1 MVQNVAEFLTALTSA
16 FCRQVVLGFGLL
28 AAVGVLLSLTQRWIF
43 LLLYRAVGLKG
54 VVTWTGWLGTP
65 LHELSHVVVGKLFFV
80 EITRVKLWE
89 PDPSDGVL
97 GFVRYR
103 VPRLRPA
110 ELHKVVGTFLMGVA
124 PLFGGAL
131 FLLAALHLTRRDPA
145 PLFAEARRFAALAEA
160 APPDAVL
167 RGFVALIKA
176 VYLTIFADGPA
187 SWRPWAFLYV
197 AMCVGAHLAPSRAD
211 LQGGLSGLL
220 VLEVLAL
227 FANAV
232 ALLLRAQPA
241 NAANVLTRLTGPL
254 TVMLLLAL
262 VLNCGNL
269 AVAAVLSW
277 VAPRWFRPSS

>member
-1 MVQNVAEFLTALTSA
+1 MVQNVAEFLTALSSA

-28 AAVGVLLSLTQRWIF
+28 AVVGALLSLTQRWIF
-43 LLLYRAVGLKG
+43 LFLYRAVGLKG

-65 LHELSHVVVGKLFFV
+65 LHELSHVVVGKLFLV

-89 PDPSDGVL
+89 ADPTDGVL
-97 GFVRYR
+97 GYVRYR

-131 FLLAALHLTRRDPA
+131 FLLAALHLTSRDAA
-145 PLFAEARRFAALAEA
+145 PLLVEARRFAVLAET
-160 APPDAVL
+160 APPDAL
-167 RGFVALIKA
+167 GRGFVALVKA
-176 VYLTIFADGPA
+176 VYLTIFADGA
-187 SWRPWAFLYV
+187 LSWRPWLFLYV

-211 LQGGLSGLL
+211 LQGGLGGLV
-220 VLEVLAL
+220 VLLVLAL
-227 FANAV
+227 FANSI
-232 ALLLRAQPA
+232 ALLVGAHPA
-241 NAANVLTRLTGPL
+241 NAANVLARLTGPL

-269 AVAAVLSW
+269 ALAALLSW
-277 VAPRWFRPSS
+277 LAPRWLRPH